1 MESIDVPDFLGIER
15 LSYGPWQAFERCI
28 QRMLVH
34 AGFRDVRLV
43 GGTGDGGAD
52 IVGERDGKLWIV
64 QAKFRSQGQ
73 LVGPSVIDE
82 VTTAVDRY
90 RADVAVV
97 AVTTGFTSEVPIHAT
112 KRKAD
117 MGIPIYLWDA
127 NNLLARARKLPFYA
141 EDRHDPRPY
150 QESAIAAVNDRI
162 MQGASGGLVLM
173 ATGLGKTRVAA
184 GVVEKWLADRPGS
197 EVLVLVPTLELVTQ
211 FEASLWPYLPKSVP
225 THVLTG
231 SEKPAFSGG
240 VTVATYQ
247 SAVRRPDF
255 PNRFGLVIVDEA
267 HHAPAD
273 GFARLLDELQPQFLL
288 GLTATPWRG
297 DERQLEDI
305 FGEVTD
311 SVSIVE
317 GMQLGYLAQV
327 DYRMLVDNVDWDW
340 VNSDLPSEVSIRD
353 LNRKLFVPELDEA
366 VVVKI
371 RRHLDEM
378 PQPRCVVFCRSIQH
392 AERVARHLHAE
403 GWPARVLHSQLDRF
417 EATRALREFRSG
429 LVPIVVAVDILNEGI
444 DVPDVNMIVFLRVT
458 HSRRIFVQQLGRGL
472 RLSEGK
478 TSVRVLDFVSDIRRL
493 AAAMDLNRQAASVA
507 RESQGGGPVIYP
519 AGQIVKFEGD
529 DHLDFFMRYIED
541 VAELEDSDDSARLKF
556 PDPHVLP
563 AS

>member
-1 MESIDVPDFLGIER
+1 MPDFLGIER

-28 QRMLVH
+28 QRMLMH

-43 GGTGDGGAD
+43 GGAGDAGAD
-52 IVGERDGKLWIV
+52 IVGELKGRLWVV
-64 QAKFRSQGQ
+64 QAKYRSRGQ
-73 LVGPSVIDE
+73 LLGPSVVDE

-90 RADVAVV
+90 RADVAAV
-97 AVTTGFTSEVPIHAT
+97 AVTTGFTSEVPTHAT

-117 MGIPIYLWDA
+117 MGIPIQLWDA
-127 NNLLARARKLPFYA
+127 NNLLAKARNLPLYA

-150 QESAIAAVNDRI
+150 QEEAIAAINDRI
-162 MQGASGGLVLM
+162 MQGDSEGLLLM

-184 GVVEKWLADRPGS
+184 GVVERWLSDRPGS
-197 EVLVLVPTLELVTQ
+197 EVLVLVPTLELVPQ

-231 SEKPAFSGG
+231 SEKPSFAGG

-247 SAVRRPDF
+247 SAARREDLAD
-255 PNRFGLVIVDEA
+255 RFGLVIVDEA

-273 GFARLLDELQPQFLL
+273 GYARLLGELQPQFLL

-297 DERQLEDI
+297 DERQLDDI
-305 FGEVTD
+305 FGPPTY

-317 GMQLGYLAQV
+317 GMQAGYLAHV
-327 DYRMLVDNVDWDW
+327 DYRMLVDNIDWHW
-340 VNSDLPSEVSIRD
+340 VNSDLPSEVSVRD
-353 LNRKLFVPELDEA
+353 LNRQLFIPELDEA

-371 RRHLDEM
+371 RRHLDEI
-378 PQPRCVVFCRSIQH
+378 PQPRCIVFCRSIQH
-392 AERVARHLHAE
+392 AERVASHLRAE

-417 EATRALREFRSG
+417 EATHALREFRSG
-429 LVPIVVAVDILNEGI
+429 RVPIVVAVDILNEGI

-507 RESQGGGPVIYP
+507 TEGQDGGPVVYP

-529 DHLDFFMRYIED
+529 EHLDFFMRYIED
-541 VAELEDSDDSARLKF
+541 IAELEDSDESARLKF
-556 PDPHVLP
+556 PDPHALP
-563 AS
+563 AN

>member
-1 MESIDVPDFLGIER
+1 MPDFLGIER
-15 LSYGPWQAFERCI
+15 LSYGPWQAFERSI

-43 GGTGDGGAD
+43 GGTGDAGAD
-52 IVGERDGKLWIV
+52 IVGERDGKLWVV
-64 QAKFRSQGQ
+64 QAKYRSRSQLLGS
-73 LVGPSVIDE
+73 SVVDE
-82 VTTAVDRY
+82 VTIAVNRY
-90 RADVAVV
+90 RADVAAI
-97 AVTTGFTSEVPIHAT
+97 AVTTGFTSEVPAYAT

-117 MGIPIYLWDA
+117 MGIPIQLWDA
-127 NNLLARARKLPFYA
+127 NNLLAKTRNLPLYA

-150 QESAIAAVNDRI
+150 QEEAIAAISDRI
-162 MQGASGGLVLM
+162 LQGASQGLLLM

-184 GVVEKWLADRPGS
+184 GVVERWLSDRPGS
-197 EVLVLVPTLELVTQ
+197 EVLVLVPTLELVPQ

-231 SEKPAFSGG
+231 SEKPSFAGG

-247 SAVRRPDF
+247 SAARREDLAD
-255 PNRFGLVIVDEA
+255 RFGLVIVDEA

-273 GFARLLDELQPQFLL
+273 GYARLLDELQPQYLL

-297 DERQLEDI
+297 DERQLDDI
-305 FGEVTD
+305 FGPATY

-317 GMQLGYLAQV
+317 GMQLGYLAHV
-327 DYRMLVDNVDWDW
+327 DYRMLVDNIDWEW
-340 VNSDLPSEVSIRD
+340 VNSDLPSEVSVRD
-353 LNRKLFVPELDEA
+353 LNRQLFVPELDEA

-371 RRHLDEM
+371 RRHLDEV
-378 PQPRCVVFCRSIQH
+378 PQPRCIVFCRSIQH
-392 AERVARHLHAE
+392 AERVASHLRAE

-417 EATRALREFRSG
+417 EATHALREFRSG
-429 LVPIVVAVDILNEGI
+429 RVPIIVAVDILNEGI

-507 RESQGGGPVIYP
+507 TDGQDSGPVIYP

-529 DHLDFFMRYIED
+529 EHLDFFMRYIED
-541 VAELEDSDDSARLKF
+541 VAELEDSDESARLKF

-563 AS
+563 AT

>member
-1 MESIDVPDFLGIER
+1 MPDFLGIER

-43 GGTGDGGAD
+43 GGTGDAGAD
-52 IVGERDGKLWIV
+52 IVGERDGKLWVV
-64 QAKFRSQGQ
+64 QAKYRSRGQ
-73 LVGPSVIDE
+73 LLGPSVVDE

-90 RADVAVV
+90 RADVAAI
-97 AVTTGFTSEVPIHAT
+97 AVTTGFTSEVPAYAT

-117 MGIPIYLWDA
+117 MGIPIQLWDA
-127 NNLLARARKLPFYA
+127 NNLLAKTRNLPLYA

-150 QESAIAAVNDRI
+150 QEEAIAAISDRI
-162 MQGASGGLVLM
+162 LQGASQGLLLM

-184 GVVEKWLADRPGS
+184 GVVERWLSDRPGS
-197 EVLVLVPTLELVTQ
+197 EVLVLVPTLELVPQ

-231 SEKPAFSGG
+231 SEKPSFAGG

-247 SAVRRPDF
+247 SAARREDLAD
-255 PNRFGLVIVDEA
+255 RFGLVIVDEA

-273 GFARLLDELQPQFLL
+273 GYARLLDELQPQYLL

-297 DERQLEDI
+297 DERQLDDI
-305 FGEVTD
+305 FGPATY

-317 GMQLGYLAQV
+317 GMQLGYLAHV
-327 DYRMLVDNVDWDW
+327 DYRMLVDNIDWEW
-340 VNSDLPSEVSIRD
+340 LNSDLPSEVSVRD
-353 LNRKLFVPELDEA
+353 LNRQLFVPELDEA

-371 RRHLDEM
+371 RRHLDEV
-378 PQPRCVVFCRSIQH
+378 PEPRCIVFCRSIQH
-392 AERVARHLHAE
+392 AERVASHLRAE

-417 EATRALREFRSG
+417 EATHALREFRSG
-429 LVPIVVAVDILNEGI
+429 RVPIVVAVDILNEGI

-507 RESQGGGPVIYP
+507 TDGQDGGPVIYP

-529 DHLDFFMRYIED
+529 EHLDFFMRYIED
-541 VAELEDSDDSARLKF
+541 VAELEDSDESARLKF

-563 AS
+563 AT

>member
-1 MESIDVPDFLGIER
+1 MPDFLGIER
-15 LSYGPWQAFERCI
+15 LSYGPWQAFERSV
-28 QRMLVH
+28 QRMLVQ

-43 GGTGDGGAD
+43 GGVGDGGAD
-52 IVGERDGKLWIV
+52 AVGEFGGKLWVV

-73 LVGPSVIDE
+73 LVGPSVVDE
-82 VTTAVDRY
+82 ITTAVDRY
-90 RADVAVV
+90 RADVAAV
-97 AVTTGFTSEVPIHAT
+97 AVTTGFTSEVPAYAA

-117 MGIPIYLWDA
+117 LGIPIYLWDGS
-127 NNLLARARKLPFYA
+127 NLLKRARNLPMYA
-141 EDRHDPRPY
+141 EDRLEPRMY
-150 QESAIAAVNDRI
+150 QLAAIEAVNEEI
-162 MQGASGGLVLM
+162 MRGSTEGLVLM

-184 GVVEKWLADRPGS
+184 GVVENWLSERPGS
-197 EVLVLVPTLELVTQ
+197 EVLVLVPTLELVPQ

-231 SEKPAFSGG
+231 SEKPSFPGG
-240 VTVATYQ
+240 VTVGTYQ
-247 SAVRRPDF
+247 SAARREDF

-273 GFARLLDELQPQFLL
+273 GFAKLLDELQPHFLL

-297 DERQLEDI
+297 DERQLEDV
-305 FGEVTD
+305 FGPVTY

-327 DYRMLVDNVDWDW
+327 DYRMLIDNVDWEW
-340 VNSDLPSEVSIRD
+340 LNSDLPGEISIRD
-353 LNRKLFVPELDEA
+353 LNRRLFVPELDEA

-371 RRHLDEM
+371 RRHLEEI
-378 PQPRCVVFCRSIQH
+378 PNPRCIVFCRSITH
-392 AERVARHLHAE
+392 AERIASHLHAE

-429 LVPIVVAVDILNEGI
+429 MVPIVVAVDILNEGI

-472 RLSEGK
+472 RLSLGK
-478 TSVRVLDFVSDIRRL
+478 SNVRVLDFVSDIRRL
-493 AAAMDLNRQAASVA
+493 AAAMDLNRQAARIA
-507 RESQGGGPVIYP
+507 RDPKDSGPVVYP

-529 DHLDFFMRYIED
+529 AHLDFIMRYIED
-541 VAELEDSDDSARLKF
+541 VAELDDSEDSARLKY
-556 PDPHVLP
+556 PDPNTL
-563 AS
+563 

>member
-1 MESIDVPDFLGIER
+1 MADFLGIER

-28 QRMLVH
+28 QRMLMH

-43 GGTGDGGAD
+43 GGTGDAGAD
-52 IVGERDGKLWIV
+52 IVGERDGKLWVV
-64 QAKFRSQGQ
+64 QAKYRSRGQ
-73 LVGPSVIDE
+73 LLGPSVVDE

-90 RADVAVV
+90 RADVAAV
-97 AVTTGFTSEVPIHAT
+97 AVTTGFTSEVPAYAT

-117 MGIPIYLWDA
+117 MGVPIQLWDA
-127 NNLLARARKLPFYA
+127 NNLLAKARNLPFYA
-141 EDRHDPRPY
+141 EDRHDPRAY
-150 QESAIAAVNDRI
+150 QEEAIATINDRI
-162 MQGASGGLVLM
+162 LQGASEGLLLM

-184 GVVEKWLADRPGS
+184 GVVERWLSDRPGS
-197 EVLVLVPTLELVTQ
+197 EVLVLVPTLELVPQ

-231 SEKPAFSGG
+231 SEKPSFTGG

-247 SAVRRPDF
+247 SAVRREDF
-255 PNRFGLVIVDEA
+255 ADRFGLVIVDEA

-273 GFARLLDELQPQFLL
+273 GYARLLSELQPQFLL

-297 DERQLEDI
+297 DERQLDDI
-305 FGEVTD
+305 FGSATY

-327 DYRMLVDNVDWDW
+327 DYRMLVDNIDWDW
-340 VNSDLPSEVSIRD
+340 VNSDLPSEVSVRD
-353 LNRKLFVPELDEA
+353 LNRQLFVPELDEA
-366 VVVKI
+366 VVVRI
-371 RRHLDEM
+371 RRHLDEVT
-378 PQPRCVVFCRSIQH
+378 QPRCIVFCRSIQH
-392 AERVARHLHAE
+392 AERVASHLRAE

-417 EATRALREFRSG
+417 EATHALREFRSG
-429 LVPIVVAVDILNEGI
+429 RVPIVVAVDILNEGI

-507 RESQGGGPVIYP
+507 NEAHDGGPLIYP

-529 DHLDFFMRYIED
+529 EHLDFFMRYIED
-541 VAELEDSDDSARLKF
+541 VAELEDSDESARLKF
-556 PDPHVLP
+556 PDPHALS